1 MPREVLLFFFSGL
14 TNLQKIGVGLLIS
27 ILATVAAA
35 GVETRRLK
43 VARAT
48 SEAASV
54 LPISAF
60 LLVPQFVLAGA
71 AEGFVYSGQI
81 DFFLTESPKGMKAI
95 STSLFLTTIAFGFF
109 ANSALI
115 AIIRKAT
122 QGTRNWLPGNIDE
135 GRLDLVYGLTGL
147 LSVVNLGFYLY
158 SERWFV
164 HKKTQSSELEGRD
177 TNDEFT

>member
-1 MPREVLLFFFSGL
+1 M
-14 TNLQKIGVGLLIS
+14 QKIGVGLLIS
-27 ILATVAAA
+27 ILAMVAAA
-35 GVETRRLK
+35 AVETRRLK

-48 SEAASV
+48 SAAASV

-109 ANSALI
+109 GNSALI
-115 AIIRKAT
+115 SIIKKAT
-122 QGTRNWLPGNIDE
+122 QGTHNWLPGNIDE
-135 GRLDLVYGLTGL
+135 GRLDLFYALTGL

-164 HKKTQSSELEGRD
+164 HKKTQSSQLVGRD
-177 TNDEFT
+177 ANDEFT